1 MQTAFRIT
9 LRSAHL
15 SSRNLSSVASESLST
30 VHRGT
35 AFEELS
41 LRLLHEHL
49 SMSLRRVGGKN
60 DGGIDLQGWWWLPSS
75 GSSSTSPTRIRI
87 LAQCKAEK
95 RKYGPKY
102 VREME
107 GVLHRYLNVDSD
119 PVVGLLISSS
129 LFTKAALLRA
139 HSSSAPLI
147 LLHIPLGEND
157 IALLQNSY
165 TDALSPNADS
175 RNVDKGLHAVSC
187 NTHSSPPEDHTAS
200 LGSLIFNQAL
210 GSHAGILRGVLEP
223 RWEYNSSSTFGGR
236 PGLWLNGRRLT
247 SWIPEADSHI

>member
-75 GSSSTSPTRIRI
+75 GPSSMSPTRIRI

-147 LLHIPLGEND
+147 LL
-157 IALLQNSY
+157 AASTRSLLPVCLDVNSAQSYFPISSFFPRPSHDERQN
-165 TDALSPNADS
+165 PQ
-175 RNVDKGLHAVSC
+175 RQ
-187 NTHSSPPEDHTAS
+187 PR
-200 LGSLIFNQAL
+200 
-210 GSHAGILRGVLEP
+210 LRP
-223 RWEYNSSSTFGGR
+223 CIR
-236 PGLWLNGRRLT
+236 PW
-247 SWIPEADSHI
+247 